1 MYYGL
6 KYSSCN
12 LTSEHRL
19 AAVAMAVAAAAATAV
34 DAVVAAYSV
43 AGPPTAL
50 NDFKSQYVV

>member
-19 AAVAMAVAAAAATAV
+19 AAVAMAVAAATAV

>member
-19 AAVAMAVAAAAATAV
+19 AAVAMAVPAAAAAV
-34 DAVVAAYSV
+34 DALAAAYSV